1 MKKII
6 GIILIITLVICS
18 STITLAGEKN
28 NNELGVVSPTIPVL
42 GQLNGTIG
50 KVYSVDISWQSM
62 EFKFTTTSA
71 TWDPGTHSF
80 GSATGSW
87 SVLDD
92 SSHNIN
98 TITVTNHSNDNVKAN
113 LSYMATETS
122 VSGKFYDS
130 AAESGGTE
138 ITSINVPTAVGT
150 TRGTAP
156 TGNGYLRIS
165 GKPSDSWINS
175 SGGTLGNITVTI
187 ASGN

>member
-18 STITLAGEKN
+18 STITLADEQN
-28 NNELGVVSPTIPVL
+28 NNGLGAVSPTIPVS
-42 GQLNGTIG
+42 GHLNGIIG

-87 SVLDD
+87 SVFDG
-92 SSHNIN
+92 SSNNIN
-98 TITVTNHSNDNVKAN
+98 TITVTNHSNDSIKAN
-113 LSYMATETS
+113 LSYTPIEAS
-122 VSGKFYDS
+122 VGGGFYDS
-130 AAESGGTE
+130 PAESGGNV
-138 ITSINVPTAVGT
+138 ITSVDVPTAVGT

-165 GKPSDSWINS
+165 GTPSDSWINS

-187 ASGN
+187 ATGN